1 MGSYAD
7 RNFLP
12 TPFESSM
19 AEHPEAVQ
27 RFMRMTADTRRRVTN
42 QLSQIRS
49 QEEMDRFVRRIAG
62 GKENLW
68 I

>member
-12 TPFESSM
+12 TSFESSM

-42 QLSQIRS
+42 QLSQIVLPFHCQPAAADMPSAKR
-49 QEEMDRFVRRIAG
+49 
-62 GKENLW
+62 
-68 I
+68 